1 MSTMKV
7 DNILGSGGGNTAQIN
22 GITPA
27 LASQAEAQ
35 AGTDNAKLMTP
46 LRVAEELAAL
56 NIVLLGTIATTSG
69 SSQVL
74 SGLTLTAYKFLRFV
88 ANGVS
93 FNGASNLSIDGI
105 ACSGATTGT
114 ADVVHGIMDLDL
126 SNGVFSSGITRQSVG
141 GGGWSGV
148 TSYRTSSTS
157 VTVGVI
163 SGSFDAG
170 SIRVYGVR

>member
-1 MSTMKV
+1 MSTMRV
-7 DNILGSGGGNTAQIN
+7 DNILSSGGLNTATIN
-22 GITPA
+22 GITPT
-27 LASQAEAQ
+27 LASQAEAE
-35 AGTDNAKLMTP
+35 AGTNNTNLMTP
-46 LRVAEELAAL
+46 LRVTEAITSLST
-56 NIVLLGTIATTSG
+56 VLLGTINTTSG
-69 SSQVL
+69 SSQSL
-74 SGLTLTAYKFLRFV
+74 SGLTLTSYKFLRFV

-105 ACSGATTGT
+105 ACSGATTVA
-114 ADVVHGIMDLDL
+114 ADVLYGIMDLDL
-126 SNGVFSSGITRQSVG
+126 SDGVFSSGITRQSVG